1 MGETATATSSSLV
14 CSVCSMSSENPA
26 SFTADR
32 SSCVKC
38 SVVGVLEARVA
49 ELEERL
55 RKVEAKKSVSFSE
68 VAAGTSAAPDSAR
81 SDSKTSPPADP
92 VQPGQDQGKFVTV
105 RKKKKA
111 KRKHL
116 EHQPLPVQNRFAP
129 LSVTPAE
136 PGDLVIGSSIVRDVR
151 LPAVTVRCFPGARVG
166 DIEGTL
172 RLFKQAGRT
181 FRRIVIHA
189 GGNDARRGQ
198 SEVLKFQVKA
208 VCDLAK
214 SMSDTVIYSGPL
226 PNRTND
232 EMYSRLS
239 SFNRWLSSW
248 CETNDVLFVDNWSA
262 FWSKP
267 WLIRKDGIHPTWDGA
282 SFLAQNMAAK
292 LNQN

>member
-1 MGETATATSSSLV
+1 MT
-14 CSVCSMSSENPA
+14 
-26 SFTADR
+26 
-32 SSCVKC
+32 
-38 SVVGVLEARVA
+38 
-49 ELEERL
+49 ELEDRL
-55 RKVEAKKSVSFSE
+55 RNIEVKNSVSPSEE
-68 VAAGTSAAPDSAR
+68 VAGTAAAPVSAR
-81 SDSKTSPPADP
+81 SDSETSAPVDP
-92 VQPGQDQGKFVTV
+92 VQPGQDQDNFVTV
-105 RKKKKA
+105 RKKKKC

-116 EHQPLPVQNRFAP
+116 EHQPPPVHNRSAP
-129 LSVTPAE
+129 LSDTPAE

-172 RLFKQAGRT
+172 RLFKQGGRT

-198 SEVLKFQVKA
+198 SEVLKFQVRA

-282 SFLAQNMAAK
+282 SFLAQNIGAK